1 MVGTEKRDRLVRA
14 ADVLFHRNGFEH
26 TSIADIAAAA
36 DVPVGNVYYYFK
48 SRGDFVKAVTEHRAE
63 PVRAKRM
70 EWDALASPKD
80 RLLAYLKSFE
90 NGVDFFTAHGCPTGG
105 LCVEANKQGG
115 AIAEDASALFR
126 ESLEWLGAQFRAM
139 GQSAAEARS
148 NAARILSG
156 RQGSVLLANTFQD
169 PEYIRMEIKRLKQ
182 WLGDMPSGKE
192 RKKS

>member
-14 ADVLFHRNGFEH
+14 ADLLFHRNGFEH

-48 SRGDFVKAVTEHRAE
+48 TRRDFIKAVTEHRAE
-63 PVRAKRM
+63 PVRARRA
-70 EWDALASPKD
+70 EWDQLASPKD
-80 RLLAYLKSFE
+80 RLLAYVKSFE
-90 NGVDFFTAHGCPTGG
+90 NGVEFFTAHGCPTGG

-115 AIAEDASALFR
+115 AIAEDASSQFR
-126 ESLEWLGAQFRAM
+126 ESLEWLGAQFRSM
-139 GQSAAEARS
+139 GQSAGEARS
-148 NAARILSG
+148 NAARVLSG
-156 RQGSVLLANTFQD
+156 RQGSVLLANTFGD

-182 WLGDMPSGKE
+182 WLGDMPAGKE

>member
-14 ADVLFHRNGFEH
+14 ADILFHRNGFEH

-48 SRGDFVKAVTEHRAE
+48 SRGEFIRAVTELRAE
-63 PVRAKRM
+63 AVRARRA
-70 EWDALASPKD
+70 EWEALASPKD
-80 RLLAYLKSFE
+80 RLLAYVKSFE
-90 NGVDFFTAHGCPTGG
+90 NGIDFFTAHGCPTGG

-115 AIAEDASALFR
+115 AIAEDASAAFR
-126 ESLEWLGAQFRAM
+126 ESLEWLGAQFRSL
-139 GQSAAEARS
+139 GQSAAEARA
-148 NAARILSG
+148 NAASMLSG

-169 PEYIRMEIKRLKQ
+169 PEYIRMEIKRLRQ
-182 WLGDMPSGKE
+182 WLGGMPAGKE